1 MSCIM
6 KLLAATFVLVVLAA
20 TTFSAVAL
28 AQSAIPG
35 PGGLGN
41 TQRSPMVLN
50 LCIRF
55 GGDIGQDAE
64 GNINCAFTQSA
75 FSRVPLATL
84 AQEVNAAAQV
94 AGGGSTTQGQNL
106 CIRIGGI
113 IEGNTACVVPPSV
126 PLATL
131 AQEVNAAAQAAGGGT
146 LPTTGGASPMELVGT
161 ASALVFGTGLV
172 VAGLSGKQIHCRW
185 RHGKTL

>member
-6 KLLAATFVLVVLAA
+6 KLLAATFVLVVLGA

-41 TQRSPMVLN
+41 TQRSPTVLN

-84 AQEVNAAAQV
+84 AQEVNAAAQA
-94 AGGGSTTQGQNL
+94 AG
-106 CIRIGGI
+106 
-113 IEGNTACVVPPSV
+113 
-126 PLATL
+126 
-131 AQEVNAAAQAAGGGT
+131 GGGT